1 MTFPCRSLLRVQ
13 NKENLNHGRSTCKK
27 KKKETADVPWLFGRR
42 ATEGQQIARGPPECP
57 AATAPKL
64 ARVPSGATR
73 QPQPQQPQHPK
84 SPPQAGAAAET
95 GRLMKRWTTS
105 VAPTSE
111 HCCSVLSLSSS
122 QWLIQSSPRQG
133 WYAYSWERDSWVSDQ
148 LIHQYCP
155 ATNIGATR
163 CVPGWNRQD
172 YCFVKAVM
180 SACWGRT
187 IISHYLHSL
196 QSYLG
201 QIHCFLHSFFF
212 FLNDLFEAI

>member
-1 MTFPCRSLLRVQ
+1 MIIWQKSHWRTTDCTRPPRMSSSYCTQ
-13 NKENLNHGRSTCKK
+13 TCSSSF
-27 KKKETADVPWLFGRR
+27 WSH
-42 ATEGQQIARGPPECP
+42 Q
-57 AATAPKL
+57 TAP
-64 ARVPSGATR
+64 ATTTPT
-73 QPQPQQPQHPK
+73 PQ
-84 SPPQAGAAAET
+84 SPPQT

-148 LIHQYCP
+148 LINQYCP
-155 ATNIGATR
+155 ATNTGATR

-196 QSYLG
+196 QSYLR
-201 QIHCFLHSFFF
+201 QIHCLLRSFFF
-212 FLNDLFEAI
+212 FFKWFVWSHLNLWPRKMSLHSPFKACIWALLKLHVVTFIVTK